1 MLTTTSVFCS
11 ISGVNNS
18 HLFVMNGIDTFPR
31 NEICYEAV
39 TSCQKQDV
47 PIQFQ
52 FLLKTSSWQ
61 LPRARMLCQNYP
73 RIFPFY
79 LLDWIIWLY
88 NSWVDIVTVWWG
100 SHMGVWSKD
109 GTGGIKP
116 SRQHDYGI
124 DRNHD
129 RIFYHPNKRYLGSM
143 PAQDPF

>member
-1 MLTTTSVFCS
+1 
-11 ISGVNNS
+11 
-18 HLFVMNGIDTFPR
+18 MNGIDTFPR

-88 NSWVDIVTVWWG
+88 NSWVDIVTVWLGGATWG
-100 SHMGVWSKD
+100 YGLKMGRGESNPQDNMIMVSIEIM
-109 GTGGIKP
+109 TGFFIILIN
-116 SRQHDYGI
+116 DT
-124 DRNHD
+124 
-129 RIFYHPNKRYLGSM
+129 
-143 PAQDPF
+143 